1 MADSSGQRTR
11 TRKLARSR
19 FVARLYFVSYF
30 SGRRTDSLVTLDL
43 DCVREIRG
51 RNKIRSPE
59 SGPTRGPLFSRLM
72 ARVTSRVV
80 WWTNSEYLSSLPVPS
95 HPIPHALSL
104 HARKRRRKKL
114 TFLPQ
119 RVSSRQMCCHLFPP
133 FEGIMSCE
141 EEVVFADFD

>member
-59 SGPTRGPLFSRLM
+59 PGPTRGPLFSRLM

-80 WWTNSEYLSSLPVPS
+80 WWTNSEYLSSLPTPS
-95 HPIPHALSL
+95 TPLFLSF
-104 HARKRRRKKL
+104 HVRKLRCKKVDISPLKCFFSPNVLPSLSSLRRNNVMRRR
-114 TFLPQ
+114 
-119 RVSSRQMCCHLFPP
+119 SRFCRF
-133 FEGIMSCE
+133 
-141 EEVVFADFD
+141 